1 MNRILGGYINIVK
14 ISCGYDFTLVLD
26 ANNNLHSFGNNK
38 YGQLGYGDCNENINE
53 LRLVKFNKKI
63 IID

>member
-38 YGQLGYGDCNENINE
+38 YGQLGYGDCNENIN
-53 LRLVKFNKKI
+53 
-63 IID
+63 